1 MLTLYCKPR
10 LDWSH
15 YGPVWQLSKKKNV
28 TFVCSRN
35 TNKGESSSSCP
46 GFTFTAFC
54 HFPQVQWKKDGAEI
68 GESIKYAIDWRQP
81 NKNFG
86 HMAYSWAWG
95 RLIAPRYSLF
105 QAMINEP
112 WQSFNRSDFKMSRV
126 SQKSGQ
132 NRLICWMRSARG
144 CGFSGSPAERVPY
157 LKLLYSCTHF
167 WKNMPTDLLICTN
180 SSSHTHS
187 LTHRYTHT
195 QSRAHSAQTLRTRTL
210 LMKPRTKTA
219 HCLCEKQIVGKHP
232 DQWISSWQASAAF
245 LPRPAATKR
254 HPPPLA
260 PNQYLPLKHQPLDK
274 HSHKDR
280 HTHKHRSIYY
290 SLKRSQFSLAKRPVL
305 LIILCINKWQI
316 CAT

>member
-1 MLTLYCKPR
+1 MGQFGNCQRRKMLLLFAPAILTRENHHHHVLVSLSLRFAIFHRYSEKKTVLR
-10 LDWSH
+10 L
-15 YGPVWQLSKKKNV
+15 
-28 TFVCSRN
+28 
-35 TNKGESSSSCP
+35 
-46 GFTFTAFC
+46 
-54 HFPQVQWKKDGAEI
+54 

-132 NRLICWMRSARG
+132 NRLICWLRSARG

-195 QSRAHSAQTLRTRTL
+195 HSQGHTRH
-210 LMKPRTKTA
+210 R
-219 HCLCEKQIVGKHP
+219 HCEHGHC
-232 DQWISSWQASAAF
+232 
-245 LPRPAATKR
+245 
-254 HPPPLA
+254 
-260 PNQYLPLKHQPLDK
+260 
-274 HSHKDR
+274 
-280 HTHKHRSIYY
+280 
-290 SLKRSQFSLAKRPVL
+290 
-305 LIILCINKWQI
+305 
-316 CAT
+316 